1 MSFCQGPWSS
11 SDSITNDLCDLGQ
24 DPVLLRSPVFPPSEW
39 IGSGDKIFTSTWH
52 WIGADARGVQLP
64 LVFLRWHYPATCSQP
79 EASRAGVKMTWHHS
93 NPDAL
98 PCYAECSMGGADMVY
113 SKRQGGV
120 ISAERTGRETRL
132 ILAKHPTLPLSKAFR
147 TFLLKILKLPFW

>member
-24 DPVLLRSPVFPPSEW
+24 DPVLLRTPVFPPSEW
-39 IGSGDKIFTSTWH
+39 IRSGDKIFTSAWH

-93 NPDAL
+93 NPVTLYRAML
-98 PCYAECSMGGADMVY
+98 NVPWVAQAWSIA
-113 SKRQGGV
+113 K
-120 ISAERTGRETRL
+120 GRVG
-132 ILAKHPTLPLSKAFR
+132 S
-147 TFLLKILKLPFW
+147 FLQRGLEGKTA